1 MSTFAVPILAID
13 DVYDH
18 PNADRLSIIRIRGYE
33 AVAGKAEDG
42 SHRFVKG
49 ERIIYVPEGAVVPA
63 AHLKERGYWNE
74 AKDIGLLAGT
84 KGNRVKAITLR
95 GVLSQGLV
103 WKTEPLVG
111 AKVKDRATGDIVA
124 QVNPEKP
131 ALAVATAEDGSKT
144 AVMVDFGDDVA
155 DFFGITKY
163 DPPIP
168 PGLDGDVFGLFEAM
182 FNYDIENAKAFPNLF
197 TEDDV
202 VTVTEKLHGTF
213 CRMTYM
219 PGIEPREDLFGDGR
233 VAITSK
239 GLGADGLVF
248 KNTAFNRQKNVYVRN
263 MLPLVDHFVSAC
275 NQDAKGLTVHLMGEV
290 YGAGVQDLK
299 YGRTEDQGFAAFD
312 VWIEKSGFLAEV
324 EKDYACIAF
333 GVERVPVLFEGFY
346 DKALI
351 EDFAKGDTTIDG
363 AANIREGVVVTL
375 TGEQD
380 KRPDGNG
387 LGGTLRPI
395 CKVVSEA
402 YLTRKGGTELQ

>member
-1 MSTFAVPILAID
+1 MSTFTVPILAID

-42 SHRFVKG
+42 SHRFAKG
-49 ERIIYVPEGAVVPA
+49 ERIIYVPEGAVVPEQ
-63 AHLKERGYWNE
+63 HLKERGYWHE
-74 AKDIGLLAGT
+74 AKGVGLLAGT

-103 WKTEPLVG
+103 WKAYRLPGESLFNDVVHASYDAGDGLVG
-111 AKVKDRATGDIVA
+111 LHSYR
-124 QVNPEKP
+124 
-131 ALAVATAEDGSKT
+131 L
-144 AVMVDFGDDVA
+144 GDDVA
-155 DFFGITKY
+155 SFFGITKY

-182 FNYDIENAKAFPNLF
+182 FNYDIENAKTFPHLF

-219 PGIEPREDLFGDGR
+219 PGIEPRDDLFGDGR

-275 NQDAKGLTVHLMGEV
+275 QQDAKGLTVHLMGEV

-346 DKALI
+346 DQGLI
-351 EDFAKGDTTIDG
+351 EDFAKGATTIDG
-363 AANIREGVVVTL
+363 ADNIREGVVVTF

-387 LGGTLRPI
+387 LGGSMRPI
-395 CKVVSEA
+395 FKVVSEA

>member
-42 SHRFVKG
+42 SHRFAKG
-49 ERIIYVPEGAVVPA
+49 ERIIYVPEGAVVPDQ
-63 AHLKERGYWNE
+63 HLKERGYWNE
-74 AKDIGLLAGT
+74 AKGVGLLAGT

-103 WKTEPLVG
+103 WKSYRLPGESLFS
-111 AKVKDRATGDIVA
+111 DRVHASYSAGEGRVA
-124 QVNPEKP
+124 LHTYGV
-131 ALAVATAEDGSKT
+131 
-144 AVMVDFGDDVA
+144 GDDVA

-168 PGLDGDVFGLFEAM
+168 PGLDGDVVGIFESM

-197 TEDDV
+197 TEDDI

-363 AANIREGVVVTL
+363 AENIREGVVVTL